1 MVAFLSFSA
10 LLVIFSFSASL
21 QAADSVEFDPIEWID
36 PLIGSRSGGNVF
48 AGASLPYGMAKA
60 IADVDGENTGGFSTD
75 GSRITGFSALH
86 DSGTGG
92 NPSLGNFPIF
102 PQICP
107 DDDLNKCK
115 FPIGARATHYINSSI
130 RSTPGHFGLT
140 LENGIKAEMS
150 VSEHAALFRFDTRA
164 SGDRGASP
172 LIMLDLTD
180 LWGSRQNAS
189 ISVEAV
195 DGGDTARMRG
205 NGTFLPS
212 FGAGSYILHFCLD
225 LGALGAKVKDSGDWV
240 NDRAGTEPKELN
252 VKRGFNLFYLQ
263 AGGFVRFEGP
273 ISQFISARMG
283 LSCMCCRCIVYKE
296 QESC

>member
-1 MVAFLSFSA
+1 MVAFLPFSA
-10 LLVIFSFSASL
+10 LLVVASSVIPL
-21 QAADSVEFDPIEWID
+21 QAANIADFDPIGWVD

-60 IADVDGENTGGFSTD
+60 VADVDGENTGGFSTD
-75 GSRITGFSALH
+75 GSSITGFSALH

-102 PQICP
+102 PQLCP
-107 DDDLNKCK
+107 EDDINQCK
-115 FPIGARATHYINSSI
+115 FPIAARATHYKNESI
-130 RSTPGHFGLT
+130 KAVPGYFGIT
-140 LENGIKAEMS
+140 LENNIKAVMS
-150 VSEHAALFRFDTRA
+150 VSKHAALFQFDTRD
-164 SGDRGASP
+164 SGNRSASP

-212 FGAGSYILHFCLD
+212 FGAGSYVLHFCLD
-225 LGALGAKVKDSGDWV
+225 LAASGSKVKDSGVWV

-263 AGGFVRFEGP
+263 AGGFVRFQGP
-273 ISQFISARMG
+273 IHEFITARMG
-283 LSCMCCRCIVYKE
+283 LSCKTF
-296 QESC
+296 Q